1 YFCGILYSNK
11 AKLLENMNVEKL
23 KIENVAIKYGLLTS
37 VGLITFFLVAKLL
50 GIVYFLELRI
60 LNLLFVMIGIFLA
73 IRYYK
78 KNNSNMLTYFQ
89 GLGIG
94 MLTTLLAVA
103 VFAIFLVLYLTII
116 DPALMM
122 YIKENS
128 VFGRYLNPF
137 IIEGFGSGVISTF
150 MIMQYLK
157 NPYAIQVKNLIN
169 K

>member
-1 YFCGILYSNK
+1 
-11 AKLLENMNVEKL
+11 MNVEKL
-23 KIENVAIKYGLLTS
+23 KIENVAIKYGLLTA

-78 KNNSNMLTYFQ
+78 KNNSNVVTYFE

-137 IIEGFGSGVISTF
+137 IASATIIIEGFGSGVISTF

-157 NPYAIQVKNLIN
+157 NPYAIQGKNLIN

>member
-1 YFCGILYSNK
+1 
-11 AKLLENMNVEKL
+11 MNVEKL

-116 DPALMM
+116 DPA
-122 YIKENS
+122 
-128 VFGRYLNPF
+128 
-137 IIEGFGSGVISTF
+137 
-150 MIMQYLK
+150 
-157 NPYAIQVKNLIN
+157 
-169 K
+169 